1 MIYQTQSDNILE
13 MDLLE
18 LEENELKEIKQT
30 LIADG
35 TVFEKKKITEYDAKF
50 FETVTLSNYAIKF
63 FLFISLGVYAAINLS
78 ALIASMIYRGNF
90 SGDII
95 GILIGL
101 AVICL
106 IVSAIFSNVNT
117 NRKKEKF
124 PIFIKGESFI
134 FNFSDGVTETLNL
147 FYSLPYES
155 VQKIEFVIYG
165 IKKKQLFGSVTFTF
179 KVLDYTV
186 THTIRYTNLTAIKD
200 NLKIRF
206 PELLDKLIIDGN
218 GNEKTKNRPKLKN
231 HLISLAI
238 LAAAVSLI
246 AVPRLLNFNSIALT
260 ISGAL
265 LILTAII
272 VFLSCYINL
281 LNQGIIISS
290 VFIII
295 GFCVPLLIIE
305 FSKTPIFDYI
315 IRDPEILM
323 PTIFGIIG
331 LCLYVYILITN
342 VNKIHYIIKK
352 K

>member
-1 MIYQTQSDNILE
+1 MIYQTQSDNISE

-35 TVFEKKKITEYDAKF
+35 TVFEKTKITEYDAKF
-50 FETVTLSNYAIKF
+50 CETVTLSNYAIKF

-78 ALIASMIYRGNF
+78 GLIASMIYRGNF

-106 IVSAIFSNVNT
+106 IVSAIFSNINT

-155 VQKIEFVIYG
+155 VQKIEFAIYG
-165 IKKKQLFGSVTFTF
+165 IKKEQLFGSVTFTF

-186 THTIRYTNLTAIKD
+186 NHSIRYTNLTAIKD

-218 GNEKTKNRPKLKN
+218 GNEKTKNKPKLKN

-260 ISGAL
+260 VSGAL

-305 FSKTPIFDYI
+305 VSKMPIFDYI

-331 LCLYVYILITN
+331 LCLYVYILIMN